1 MYSILKSFRTKQLRA
16 SGFIVLAIIALALLA
31 ILLPHSSQAILM
43 DGGGSGY
50 SQQERAPTYEFE
62 PGLNIRGLPSLTG
75 AGPAQVIIWLFY
87 LGLGFIGIL
96 ALIMIVVGGIEYI
109 TGGINPSQQ
118 NDAKQRITAAITA
131 LILALG
137 SFVIL
142 YTINPNLTRL
152 KNPSL
157 PCVSCDCVGTTEA
170 IAGLRKDDPAT
181 PGDEGNCVKSGVIQ
195 NSAGF
200 SVTGIQGSGDTCL
213 INAAKLIPG
222 GDLRALAVA
231 AGPCG
236 YVGIDSD
243 DSTVTNCAVYCMGQL
258 NDRCDYHTKAPGA
271 CNPPWGK
278 AKNWICAKL
287 PPGSIC
293 EGWWA
298 DQNSSDNAEV
308 AACPYLASYVS
319 NAIDLAGNFDL
330 CKCATQV
337 KCVTPEGKFCET
349 GQGILPCN

>member
-1 MYSILKSFRTKQLRA
+1 MYSILKSSCTKRPRA
-16 SGFIVLAIIALALLA
+16 SGFIVLAILALALFAIFLPHPSEA
-31 ILLPHSSQAILM
+31 ILL

-62 PGLNIRGLPSLTG
+62 PGLNIQQLPSLTG
-75 AGPAQVIIWLFY
+75 AGPAQIIIWLFY

-96 ALIMIVVGGIEYI
+96 ALIMIVVGGIQYI
-109 TGGINPSQQ
+109 AGSIEPAQQ

-157 PCVSCDCVGTTEA
+157 PCVSCDCVGTTDA
-170 IAGLRKDDPAT
+170 IAELNKD
-181 PGDEGNCVKSGVIQ
+181 NCVKSAAIQ

-200 SVTGIQGSGDTCL
+200 SVTNISGSGDTCL
-213 INAAKLIPG
+213 INAANTVSG
-222 GDLRALAVA
+222 GDLRALATA

-236 YVGIDSD
+236 YIGIETD
-243 DSTVTNCAVYCMGQL
+243 DSTVTNCAVYCMGQK
-258 NDRCDYHTKAPGA
+258 NGSCDNHTKATGA
-271 CNPPWGK
+271 CNQAWGK
-278 AKNWICAKL
+278 AQNWICAKA
-287 PPGSIC
+287 PPGTLPGNFC
-293 EGWWA
+293 GDWWA
-298 DQNSSDNAEV
+298 VENSGDNAEV
-308 AACPYLASYVS
+308 AACPYLTSYVS

-337 KCVTPEGKFCET
+337 KCVTPGGKFCET
-349 GQGILPCN
+349 GEGILPCN